1 MLGRWAAAALAIC
14 TLAGGAVLE
23 KERAMSQIP
32 RGENRAIYQGEHDLD
47 SDLCWQ
53 SIQAESSTPANADA
67 AHAACMR
74 EKGWAE

>member
-1 MLGRWAAAALAIC
+1 
-14 TLAGGAVLE
+14 
-23 KERAMSQIP
+23 MSQIP